1 MTAAVSTQLESTTN
15 RRLERMNP
23 PKETGRYLMGI
34 RAKFKDPPEWRRADG
49 LAVT

>member
-23 PKETGRYLMGI
+23 PKEAGGYLMGI
-34 RAKFKDPPEWRRADG
+34 RSKFKDRRAG
-49 LAVT
+49 RLADRSALV